1 MSLFYYSE
9 IEKETH
15 EDEVNITRKNGY
27 SFSLESIIMTYPDG
41 DTLNVVL
48 SHNADKLNPVEYQY
62 KVNPQTKKKEPVK
75 ITKFETTS
83 EPIVVQLKDPSD
95 ISRFLQATGGPSNLI
110 S

>member
-1 MSLFYYSE
+1 MNLFYYSE
-9 IEKETH
+9 IEKESH

-27 SFSLESIIMTYPDG
+27 SFDLDSIIITYPDA
-41 DTLNVVL
+41 DTLNIVL

-95 ISRFLQATGGPSNLI
+95 ITRFLQVTGGPSNLI